1 MKLSHAVWGH
11 PWRAGHGGKVWQN
24 VVHWRREW
32 QTASVFLP
40 WEPHKQYEKNSMN
53 SMEKLPSVFKSAS
66 FLSSYRKCKYHWIT
80 GMGRKP
86 SKKQHLIVI
95 NLQYCCR
102 KVVIIISL
110 FFVGSRSFAWFVGYT
125 GMTVS
130 CPHPGRCPLKKVSCC
145 AQKTYSEGP
154 LHQE

>member
-1 MKLSHAVWGH
+1 MLCGATQNGRVKVERSDRMWPTGEGNGKLLQYFCLRTVWN
-11 PWRAGHGGKVWQN
+11 VW
-24 VVHWRREW
+24 
-32 QTASVFLP
+32 
-40 WEPHKQYEKNSMN
+40 NSMN

-66 FLSSYRKCKYHWIT
+66 FHSSYRKCKYHWIT

-110 FFVGSRSFAWFVGYT
+110 FCVWVAGVLPDLWGIQGWLSAALTLADALWKKSPVVLRRPILRVLYT
-125 GMTVS
+125 KS
-130 CPHPGRCPLKKVSCC
+130 KPRF
-145 AQKTYSEGP
+145 
-154 LHQE
+154 